1 MRLTIRTNLA
11 ARVLMYCAVNA
22 GRLVRSSDIALS
34 CNASGNHMAQVIH
47 KLQLFGFV
55 ATQRGRQGGL
65 QLARPAEEIS
75 IGMLFRTFEAG
86 VPFTEC
92 FDPASNSCPIAKECR
107 LRNYLS
113 RAVEAFYA
121 ELDTVSL
128 QDLVQGNCGLHKLLE
143 VAPKP
148 PSAAACAAALA

>member
-34 CNASGNHMAQVIH
+34 CNASTNHMAQVIH
-47 KLQLFGFV
+47 KLQLGGFV
-55 ATQRGRQGGL
+55 ETQRGRQGGL
-65 QLARPAEEIS
+65 QLARPPEEIS
-75 IGMLFRTFEAG
+75 IGTLFRTFEAG

-92 FDPASNSCPIAKECR
+92 FDPESNSCPIAADCR
-107 LRNYLS
+107 LQRYLT

-128 QDLVQGNCGLHKLLE
+128 KDLVQGNCGLHKLLE
-143 VAPKP
+143 MAPEA
-148 PSAAACAAALA
+148 PSPAACAAVMA